1 MTETRPAQDRV
12 LIFDT
17 TLRDGEQSPGATMTL
32 EEKLQ
37 IAALL
42 DAMGVDIIEAG
53 FPIASEGDF
62 EAVSQIA
69 RLAESAVIC
78 GLARANYADI
88 DRCWE
93 AVRHARR
100 PRIHTF
106 IGTSP
111 LHREFQ
117 VRLDKEAMA
126 EKIHDTVTRARNLCD
141 NVQWSPMDATRTE
154 PDYLARVC
162 EIAIKAGATTINI
175 PDTVGYTAPRES
187 AAIIRDLLERV
198 PGMDAI
204 VIATHCHNDLG
215 MATANALAAVE
226 AGARQIECTINGLG
240 ERAGNTSLEEVVMAM
255 RVRNDILPYRT
266 GIDTTKIMQ
275 ASRLVAT
282 VSGFP
287 VQFNKAIVGKNAFA
301 HESGIHQDGM
311 LKHAGTFEIMR
322 PEDVGL
328 NATSLVMGKHSGRAA
343 LRAKLEEL
351 GYRLGDN
358 QLADVFVRFK
368 ELADTQEGGLRRRP
382 RRADAGHRHPCRQR
396 PHQGEAP
403 QGGLRHRQPA
413 HRRAGAADRRGRACR
428 ARHRRRPGGRGLQ
441 GGGDAGGPH
450 RAAGALPGARGHRG
464 HRRAGDGQRAAG
476 GGRQDRHRPVGGH
489 RHRGRLDQGLRQR
502 AQQAPGAAAEDR
514 AGGGERLTGGGART
528 RVPPAQRIPH
538 RSACLDTGDGGEP
551 VAGSVGS
558 RNATCSMSRVS
569 TPIEARC
576 WLQAP
581 ATISACSSV
590 RSGADTAR

>member
-1 MTETRPAQDRV
+1 MTEPQAQDRV

-37 IAALL
+37 IATLL
-42 DAMGVDIIEAG
+42 DEMGVDIIEAG
-53 FPIASEGDF
+53 FPIASDGDF
-62 EAVSQIA
+62 EAVSRIA
-69 RLAESAVIC
+69 GIAQNAVIC
-78 GLARANYADI
+78 GLARASMGDI

-93 AVRHARR
+93 AVRHAKR

-111 LHREFQ
+111 LHRAIPN
-117 VRLDKEAMA
+117 LDMDQMA
-126 EKIHDTVTRARNLCD
+126 ERIHDTVTHARNLCD

-154 PDYLARVC
+154 HDYLCRVV
-162 EIAIKAGATTINI
+162 EIAIKAGASTINI

-187 AAIIRDLLERV
+187 AALIRMLLERV
-198 PGMDAI
+198 PGADA
-204 VIATHCHNDLG
+204 VVFATHCHNDLG

-311 LKHAGTFEIMR
+311 LKNAQTFEIMR
-322 PEDVGL
+322 PEDIGL

-343 LRAKLEEL
+343 LRAKLGEL
-351 GYRLGDN
+351 GYKLGDN
-358 QLADVFVRFK
+358 QLNDVFVRFK
-368 ELADTQEGGLRRRP
+368 ELADRKKEVYDDDLVALMQDTDTHAANDRIQVKHLRVICGTDRP
-382 RRADAGHRHPCRQR
+382 QTADLVLTIDGVEHRVH
-396 PHQGEAP
+396 A
-403 QGGLRHRQPA
+403 
-413 HRRAGAADRRGRACR
+413 
-428 ARHRRRPGGRGLQ
+428 
-441 GGGDAGGPH
+441 
-450 RAAGALPGARGHRG
+450 
-464 HRRAGDGQRAAG
+464 
-476 GGRQDRHRPVGGH
+476 
-489 RHRGRLDQGLRQR
+489 
-502 AQQAPGAAAEDR
+502 
-514 AGGGERLTGGGART
+514 
-528 RVPPAQRIPH
+528 
-538 RSACLDTGDGGEP
+538 TGDGP
-551 VAGSVGS
+551 VDAAFKAVQSLVPHTARLQLYQVHAVTEGTDAQ
-558 RNATCSMSRVS
+558 ATV
-569 TPIEARC
+569 
-576 WLQAP
+576 
-581 ATISACSSV
+581 SV
-590 RSGADTAR
+590 RMEEDGKIVTGQSADTDTIVASTRAYVNAVNKLLVRRLKTAPDAVSA